1 MLETLFNLGA
11 SVLTGG
17 ATGLLGTALSA
28 SSTSSS
34 PASSTARSWTCVAST
49 SSSRRPRPR
58 APRPTPPSRPRPRAS
73 GPSGKRSKPR
83 TARPAGAGPAPG
95 EGRLMQ
101 FVDAVRGLTRP
112 LLTWSLF
119 ALVGAIYFLLGAS
132 DLAAM
137 GPPAPHR
144 RDRALSLHRR
154 DALVVRFP
162 PDREAASAPGR
173 SGPMSDLEAW
183 VARGVVG
190 AVVGACVGLFVRV
203 RRLESAGA
211 VASKSLGDS

>member
-28 SSTSSS
+28 VVDFFQSRQRHSQELDLRRLDIELAKVEAEGAAAHATIEAQATRERAEWEALE
-34 PASSTARSWTCVAST
+34 ASYREA
-49 SSSRRPRPR
+49 SRRW
-58 APRPTPPSRPRPRAS
+58 SR
-73 GPSGKRSKPR
+73 
-83 TARPAGAGPAPG
+83 PG

-137 GPPAPHR
+137 GLRPRIVETVLYLFTAAMLWWFGSRQIEKR
-144 RDRALSLHRR
+144 R
-154 DALVVRFP
+154 P
-162 PDREAASAPGR
+162 REGGAAR
-173 SGPMSDLEAW
+173 
-183 VARGVVG
+183 
-190 AVVGACVGLFVRV
+190 
-203 RRLESAGA
+203 
-211 VASKSLGDS
+211 